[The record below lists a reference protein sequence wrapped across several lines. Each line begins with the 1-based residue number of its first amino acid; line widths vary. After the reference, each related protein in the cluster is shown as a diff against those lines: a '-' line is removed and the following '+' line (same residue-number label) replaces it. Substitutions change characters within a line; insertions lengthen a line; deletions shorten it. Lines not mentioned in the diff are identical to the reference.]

1 MRKVRKQP
9 DRATTIQIAQELKNK
24 SIKEVA
30 YDFKVSYN
38 SVWRI
43 SWLLK
48 CNQIGELNETDYSSN
63 SVGSVINGSVS
74 SM

>member
-9 DRATTIQIAQELKNK
+9 DKATTIQIAQELQNK

-30 YDFKVSYN
+30 YNFNVSYN

-43 SWLLK
+43 SWLVK
-48 CNQIGELNETDYSSN
+48 CNQIGELNETT
-63 SVGSVINGSVS
+63 
-74 SM
+74 